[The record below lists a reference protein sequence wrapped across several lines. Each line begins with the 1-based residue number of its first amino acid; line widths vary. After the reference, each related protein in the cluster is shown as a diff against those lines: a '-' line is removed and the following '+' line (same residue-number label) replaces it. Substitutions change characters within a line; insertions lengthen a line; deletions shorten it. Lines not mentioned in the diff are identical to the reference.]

1 MFKLLKDAWDQIEDG
16 KDSEERELKRNIE
29 KGRR

>member
-1 MFKLLKDAWDQIEDG
+1 MFKLLKDVWDQIENG
-16 KDSEERELKRNIE
+16 KDSEEGKLERNIE